1 MSDERLSRNVSEEDS
16 VPLGGSTSS
25 PDAREHARL
34 TALAD
39 LVSVKD
45 HFELSPS
52 ARARGLEQLQR
63 DLNTG
68 AKRKRPIVSPWWSL
82 PVAAA
87 VLLAWL
93 LPVTPAAESA
103 PPTAPALLEA
113 QNAHLTARLTGL
125 HSPRDEL
132 DQAQKVYRDELL
144 AALER
149 AR

>member
-1 MSDERLSRNVSEEDS
+1 MSDERLSRTVSAEDS
-16 VPLGGSTSS
+16 ALLGGSTPS
-25 PDAREHARL
+25 PEAREHAEL

-45 HFELSPS
+45 HFELSLE
-52 ARARGLEQLQR
+52 ARARGLEQLGR
-63 DLNTG
+63 ELRAR
-68 AKRKRPIVSPWWSL
+68 AKRKRPIVPLWWSL

-93 LPVTPAAESA
+93 LPMTPASESA
-103 PPTAPALLEA
+103 APTTPALLEA

-125 HSPRDEL
+125 HIPRDEL
-132 DQAQKVYRDELL
+132 EQAQKSYREELL
-144 AALER
+144 AALEK